1 MKHIF
6 TFLALMMLFTLASC
20 STGHEKEEESDP
32 IPEPTPESIS
42 FSYEQGIY
50 QSANLPYRK
59 AAISATDNKK
69 AALVLYLHGGTS
81 KGNDNTTQMNEVGID
96 SIGNYLVSH
105 QINSIFLVPQC
116 PSNKS
121 WGGSMNGVLKSLID
135 EYAAS
140 GVIDTKRIYIFGGSM
155 GGTGTWSMISSYP
168 DLFAA
173 AMPVAGKPSGCNA
186 SNVARTPVYTVM
198 GTADEIMDITVVED
212 FINHLNELGGESA
225 FDIENGWTHEI
236 TCIKSY
242 TSKRL
247 EWIFKHTRQTE

>member
-1 MKHIF
+1 
-6 TFLALMMLFTLASC
+6 MMLFTLASC

-32 IPEPTPESIS
+32 IPEPTPKSIS

-50 QSANLPYRK
+50 QSVNLPYRK

-81 KGNDNTTQMNEVGID
+81 KENDNTTQMNEVGID

-186 SNVARTPVYTVM
+186 SWQN
-198 GTADEIMDITVVED
+198 
-212 FINHLNELGGESA
+212 
-225 FDIENGWTHEI
+225 
-236 TCIKSY
+236 C
-242 TSKRL
+242 
-247 EWIFKHTRQTE
+247 